1 VRLGQLAGVEGE
13 LEVLRSVDAS
23 RPVGTQ
29 GPSW

>member
-1 VRLGQLAGVEGE
+1 VDVEGE
-13 LEVLRSVDAS
+13 LQVLRSVDAA

>member
-1 VRLGQLAGVEGE
+1 MRQLAGIEGE
-13 LEVLRSVDAS
+13 LEVLRSVDAD